1 METNVAAN
9 GEDIKEENDYREM
22 QLKAEENEMLN
33 RQLRAFRND
42 INNPLIAW
50 QRANPNIQKFIRDED
65 LY

>member
-1 METNVAAN
+1 MAAN

-50 QRANPNIQKFIRDED
+50 QRANPNIRKFIRDED

>member
-1 METNVAAN
+1 MAAN